1 MKETS
6 KNVANLGQQI
16 QIFVRGKRDYFEGAR
31 FEFCNFSTSSTNN
44 STFLIL
50 PDLDL
55 LQYIYILYFIKKFI
69 FLQPPL
75 HAGLLHP
82 RLRGQDDDDDNDV
95 KTFLP
100 VSISATAN

>member
-1 MKETS
+1 MKKTS
-6 KNVANLGQQI
+6 KNTADLGQQI
-16 QIFVRGKRDYFEGAR
+16 RIFVRGKRDYFEGAR

-44 STFLIL
+44 ATFLIL

-55 LQYIYILYFIKKFI
+55 LQYLKILHFIKEFK
-69 FLQPPL
+69 FLQSPL

-82 RLRGQDDDDDNDV
+82 QIRGQDDNNNDV